1 MLAANLDPDL
11 APVAPEQPRP
21 KPVRERPVRVAN
33 DDYVAQGEELC
44 ALVRGVTWIDDKA
57 AREIQDAVRG
67 ALVRSGA
74 VVRREGE

>member
-21 KPVRERPVRVAN
+21 KPMRSTPVRVAHE
-33 DDYVAQGEELC
+33 DYVAAGEELC
-44 ALVRGVTWIDDKA
+44 ALVRDLAWMD
-57 AREIQDAVRG
+57 ARAVLEVRAAVRG

>member
-21 KPVRERPVRVAN
+21 KPVRETPVRVAN

-44 ALVRGVTWIDDKA
+44 VLVRGVTWMDAKA
-57 AREIQDAVRG
+57 VREIQDAVRG